1 MNLLVLDKNVLKYVT
16 FVLCYVIEKYS
27 TIIYMILGVQDINEI
42 PDDYLSQSSVL
53 KHLAKEVCLYNV
65 WTLYY
70 FLIELICDDTF
81 FINLSGV
88 QVKAPSPGSTVGN
101 DTIHDLIGRFD
112 ATSFDINNLPTT
124 ADYPSKWA
132 DKSPLQAAVNN
143 QSKINAEKLALS
155 KSQPDLTSVGILKAD
170 FTG

>member
-1 MNLLVLDKNVLKYVT
+1 M
-16 FVLCYVIEKYS
+16 
-27 TIIYMILGVQDINEI
+27 
-42 PDDYLSQSSVL
+42 
-53 KHLAKEVCLYNV
+53 
-65 WTLYY
+65 
-70 FLIELICDDTF
+70 
-81 FINLSGV
+81 SGV

-101 DTIHDLIGRFD
+101 DTIHELIGRFD

-155 KSQPDLTSVGILKAD
+155 KSQPDLTSVGILKSD
-170 FTG
+170 FTGKSRISVNDLLFELKKTKVLGYSNNLIH